1 MELEVDLDVDLE
13 LSDSLVVVASPTV
26 GVVGPIAA
34 SFLVE
39 SLELDQLGYIHS
51 DLYPPAA
58 VIRDGRPSPPIKVYG
73 GEQACGPDSECE
85 KVVVVYSEVP
95 TPEGAEIPTAR
106 ALVEWADDAEHVIVL
121 EGIEVEA
128 GEEVEPVEGV
138 ASTGA
143 GCALLDDHEIH
154 CLSDGVVT
162 GLAGA
167 LLNEGVRQDRE
178 VICLVGPAVKD
189 TQDSES
195 AARLLQAVDR
205 LVVDVEVDAE
215 PLLEWADEQETK
227 IKDRVRKS
235 GPKSAPSM
243 YG

>member
-1 MELEVDLDVDLE
+1 MDLEVDLDVDLD
-13 LSDSLVVVASPTV
+13 LTDSLVVVASPTV

-39 SLELDQLGYIHS
+39 SLELDQLGTLHS

-58 VIRDGRPSPPIKVYG
+58 VVRNGRPSPPIRVYG
-73 GEQACGPDSECE
+73 GEHPCGPESECE

-95 TPEGAEIPTAR
+95 APEGAEIPTAR
-106 ALVEWADDAEHVIVL
+106 ALIEWVADAERVIVL
-121 EGIEVEA
+121 EGMEVEA
-128 GEEVEPVEGV
+128 GEETEPVEGV

-143 GCALLDDHEIH
+143 GCTMLDDYGIH
-154 CLSDGVVT
+154 CLEDGVVT

-189 TQDSES
+189 TRDSES
-195 AARLLQAVDR
+195 AARVLQAVDR
-205 LVVDVEVDAE
+205 LVVDVEVDVG
-215 PLLEWADEQETK
+215 PLKEWADEQETK
-227 IKDRVRKS
+227 IKDRLRRS
-235 GPKSAPSM
+235 GPGSAPPM